1 MLTNTLPKGLISR
14 PKLKSHLHPKPS
26 WDKADHQEPNGREE
40 VWRFSPIE
48 TLKPLFSAGECFTDW
63 QINEQS
69 GVNISLISQNEAIKA
84 SCDAPVDLVAW
95 VAGQS
100 RQATLV
106 TVAENTVLADP
117 LIFDLTGQH
126 ERLDAHMIIE
136 VGANAQAT
144 IVMRFL
150 GAGQLASKVELHVG
164 DGAQVNFVSLQDW
177 NAGSLHGGQIST
189 LVGRDAQVRLI
200 QASIGGDLI
209 RQVERATYAG
219 EGGRLEQFGLYFV
232 DGARHVEHRIFID
245 HTAANTYSHAD
256 YRGALQGNGAHS
268 VWIGDVLIRAAA
280 KNIETYETNRN
291 LVLTEGC
298 QADSVPNLEI
308 ETGEIKGAGHSS
320 STGRFDDEQLFYLRS
335 RGIPEDKARRLIV
348 EGFFLD
354 LIRRIRVPQVQSRLV
369 EALNHE
375 LMAVEGL
382 AKEQILAQE
391 DL

>member
-1 MLTNTLPKGLISR
+1 MTSTADSELIKR
-14 PKLKSHLHPKPS
+14 PKLKSHLHPDPS
-26 WDKADHQEPNGREE
+26 WNQDEHQVPNGREE

-48 TLKPLFSAGECFTDW
+48 KIKPLFTAGECFTDW
-63 QINEQS
+63 QINAQP
-69 GVNISLISQNEAIKA
+69 GVTVSVLSRDEAMA
-84 SCDAPVDLVAW
+84 VSCDPPVDLVAST
-95 VAGQS
+95 AGHAP
-100 RQATLV
+100 QATLV
-106 TVAENTVLADP
+106 TVAERAVLSEP
-117 LIFDLTGQH
+117 LIIDLTGEH
-126 ERLDAHMIIE
+126 KRIDAHLIIS
-136 VGANAQAT
+136 VGAFAQAT
-144 IVMRFL
+144 IVLRHL
-150 GAGQLASKVELHVG
+150 GLAQLASKVELHVG

-177 NAGSLHGGQIST
+177 TAGSLHGGQVST
-189 LVGRDAQVRLI
+189 LVGRDAEVRLI

-209 RQVERATYAG
+209 RQVERAAYAG
-219 EGGRLEQFGLYFV
+219 QGGRIEQFGLYFV

-256 YRGALQGNGAHS
+256 YRGALQGKGAHS

-320 STGRFDDEQLFYLRS
+320 STGRFDDEQLFYLRA
-335 RGIPEDKARRLIV
+335 RGIPEDRARRLIV

-354 LIRRIRVPQVQSRLV
+354 LIRHIQVPQVQSRLV

-382 AKEQILAQE
+382 AKEQVLTQE